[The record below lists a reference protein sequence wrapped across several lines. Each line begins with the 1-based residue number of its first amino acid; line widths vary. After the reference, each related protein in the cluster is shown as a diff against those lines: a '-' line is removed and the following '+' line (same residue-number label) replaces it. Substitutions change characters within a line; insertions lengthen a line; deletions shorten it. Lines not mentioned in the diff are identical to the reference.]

1 MTGNVKTKTTRGAS
15 AAAAGKRCAMP
26 EVASNRPSGSAAR
39 EGCER
44 PVRPR
49 RAGGKAD
56 AAVTRPAPA
65 IIQPRAGTKR
75 DRLVSLLSKKAGA
88 DVAAL
93 SAALGWQ
100 AHTTRAALTRLR
112 QAGFPLEAVKPAG
125 GGAKVYR
132 IPGGTRPGGC
142 AE

>member
-15 AAAAGKRCAMP
+15 AAAAGKRRAMP
-26 EVASNRPSGSAAR
+26 EVASNRPSGAAAPEGGERSA
-39 EGCER
+39 R
-44 PVRPR
+44 PG

-56 AAVTRPAPA
+56 AVATRPAPA
-65 IIQPRAGTKR
+65 IIQPRAGTKK

-88 DVAAL
+88 DVAKL

-112 QAGFPLEAVKPAG
+112 QAGFSLEAAKPAS
-125 GGAKVYR
+125 GGATVYR
-132 IPGGTRPGGC
+132 IVAGTIPSGG

>member
-1 MTGNVKTKTTRGAS
+1 MQRRTADQEPPPRKDARS
-15 AAAAGKRCAMP
+15 
-26 EVASNRPSGSAAR
+26 RPGL
-39 EGCER
+39 G
-44 PVRPR
+44 VL
-49 RAGGKAD
+49 GGKAD
-56 AAVTRPAPA
+56 SAATRLAPA
-65 IIQPRAGTKR
+65 IIQPRAGTKK

-112 QAGFPLEAVKPAG
+112 QAGFPLEAAKPAG
-125 GGAKVYR
+125 GGATVYR
-132 IPGGTRPGGC
+132 IAPGAKPAGG

>member
-1 MTGNVKTKTTRGAS
+1 MRAGVKTN
-15 AAAAGKRCAMP
+15 AAG
-26 EVASNRPSGSAAR
+26 
-39 EGCER
+39 
-44 PVRPR
+44 
-49 RAGGKAD
+49 
-56 AAVTRPAPA
+56 TRPAPA
-65 IIQPRAGTKR
+65 IIQPRAGTKK

-112 QAGFPLEAVKPAG
+112 QAGFPLEAAKPAG
-125 GGAKVYR
+125 GGATVYR
-132 IPGGTRPGGC
+132 IAVEKRPAGS